1 MLINRVR
8 EEEFGY
14 LVFDDK
20 GDSEIVKFEAKTLIR
35 IGETIDAVTYRPT
48 KVSATAPFHLKS
60 PIIVLLE
67 VTRKCD
73 LTCGH
78 CYISAGNPRENEMD
92 TKAIYRVLD
101 ELKEREVFHVLI
113 TGGEPFL
120 RDDIVDIINY
130 AEECDFFV
138 QVVTNGFSLT
148 EKVLSQIKNNGH
160 IRFALSYL
168 GGLENGMS
176 NDEALNH
183 LKDKMTLLK
192 KYNFPR
198 MSWVSVTKLNIDRKP
213 DIYKLCQDFGAKS
226 YYQDVMPMGRCK
238 ENAHLL
244 LDVDD
249 VEKSVQLFGTGD
261 ADEEGDR
268 PKTAL
273 EMCYL
278 FEYLFQACK
287 GGRSYAYICS
297 NGDVYPCSNCA
308 AEHLFCAGNVNESS
322 FSDIW
327 ENSFKEH
334 RAITWKD
341 FKGCETCELR
351 EYFEK
356 GMFCKLRCPPISRVL
371 YNDLLYCGATEYTKA
386 KSLWFAR
393 SYF

>member
-1 MLINRVR
+1 MLINRAR

-20 GDSEIVKFEAKTLIR
+20 GDSEIVKFEAKDLIR

-261 ADEEGDR
+261 DEEGDR

-308 AEHLFCAGNVNESS
+308 A
-322 FSDIW
+322 
-327 ENSFKEH
+327 
-334 RAITWKD
+334 
-341 FKGCETCELR
+341 
-351 EYFEK
+351 
-356 GMFCKLRCPPISRVL
+356 
-371 YNDLLYCGATEYTKA
+371 
-386 KSLWFAR
+386 
-393 SYF
+393 